1 MTEYQ
6 FPAGFVWGAAT
17 ASYQIE
23 GAAREDG
30 RGESIWDRFSHTPG
44 KVLNGDT
51 GDVAA
56 DHYHRY
62 REDIALM
69 KQLGLKGYR
78 FSIAWPRILPD
89 GVGAVNE
96 AGLAF
101 YDRLVDA
108 LLEAGITPFVTLY
121 HWDLPQALQDRQ
133 GGWLSRAI
141 VEQFVHYADVVS
153 RRLGDRVRYWATFN
167 EPRIFITHGYMQ
179 GQDAPGLADEASGPQ
194 AAHHVLVAHGMATPV
209 LRQNAGPDAQVGI
222 VYALSPVEAAGD
234 HPETLAR
241 QRVLDAYINRWF
253 VEPVL
258 LGSYPDELADA
269 PGFSSLA
276 IEPGDMDAIHTPVD
290 FVGVN
295 YYSRIIIGQGQP
307 ETAPVTPV
315 DLEDSEGK
323 AAEYTAMGWEVYP
336 QGLYNTLKRLH
347 DRYRPP
353 ALYVTENG
361 AAFHDEIAPDGRVHD
376 ERRTAYLREHF
387 RMAWQAIQDG
397 VPLRGYFVWSLMDN
411 FEWTQGYSK
420 RFGIM
425 YVDFATGNRI
435 IKDSGYFYQQVI
447 ARNGL
452 AD

>member
-1 MTEYQ
+1 LDFMTDYQ
-6 FPAGFVWGAAT
+6 FPAGFVWGSAT

-44 KVLNGDT
+44 KVANGDT

-62 REDIALM
+62 QEDVALM
-69 KQLGLKGYR
+69 KTLGLKAYR

-89 GVGAVNE
+89 GVGPINE

-108 LLEAGITPFVTLY
+108 LLEADIAPYVTLY

-153 RRLGDRVRYWATFN
+153 RRLGDRVRYWTTFN
-167 EPRIFITHGYMQ
+167 EPRIFVTHGYMN
-179 GQDAPGLADEASGPQ
+179 GQHAPGLTDEASGPQ
-194 AAHHVLVAHGMATPV
+194 AAHHVLVAHGMAVPV

-222 VYALSPVEAAGD
+222 VYALNPVEAASD
-234 HPETLAR
+234 NPEVMAR
-241 QRVLDAYINRWF
+241 QRVLDAQVNRWF

-269 PGFSSLA
+269 PGFSALVV
-276 IEPGDMDAIHTPVD
+276 EPGDMDLIRTPVD
-290 FVGVN
+290 FVGAN
-295 YYSRIIIGQGQP
+295 YYSRIIVGNPQAQSALP
-307 ETAPVTPV
+307 
-315 DLEDSEGK
+315 DLEDSEVE
-323 AAEYTAMGWEVYP
+323 AAEYTAMGWEIYP

-347 DRYRPP
+347 DRYHPP
-353 ALYVTENG
+353 AIYVTENG
-361 AAFHDEIAPDGRVHD
+361 AAFDDAIAPDGRVHD
-376 ERRTAYLREHF
+376 ERRVAYLRDHF

-411 FEWTQGYSK
+411 FEWAHGYDK
-420 RFGIM
+420 RFGIV
-425 YVDFATGNRI
+425 YVDYPTGERTV
-435 IKDSGYFYQQVI
+435 KDSAYFYQQVI

-452 AD
+452 PG